1 MRDKLGEGSF
11 CVVKE
16 IAAITLKR
24 QPNGDEDQTDAP
36 NQNETDEADFP
47 LNLFQNKSQIRD
59 YMSKKCSR
67 KDENSVEHS
76 RYALK
81 QLKPF
86 DSQKQR
92 EDAIIDLSMEAQFL
106 SYLNHPRYAVT

>member
-1 MRDKLGEGSF
+1 MSVGNFR
-11 CVVKE
+11 
-16 IAAITLKR
+16 AR
-24 QPNGDEDQTDAP
+24 DQTDAP
-36 NQNETDEADFP
+36 NQNETDEAGFP

-59 YMSKKCSR
+59 YMSKNCSR
-67 KDENSVEHS
+67 KDENSEEHS

-106 SYLNHPRYAVT
+106 SYLNHPRYVVT